1 MIISSQQVFL
11 LSVQTPNVTFSKIV
25 DAIAKSYS
33 NSKFSQVDSKSVF
46 VNSKGTVE
54 CNVFSSQANLT
65 MTVPNNIFQYESLV
79 ICKP

>member
-54 CNVFSSQANLT
+54 CNV
-65 MTVPNNIFQYESLV
+65 MTVPNNIFQYESLRTSPYVV